1 MVAET
6 LSRVDRI
13 SAEVRQVDV
22 NRVVSR
28 AVLTVLAAVLWLIGA
43 LPGKLVTGMVW
54 AAVAIRVG
62 YRDGRGLPPLDRS
75 GGST

>member
-1 MVAET
+1 MVADAMT
-6 LSRVDRI
+6 RVDRI
-13 SAEVRQVDV
+13 TAEARQVDV

-28 AVLTVLAAVLWLIGA
+28 AVLTVLAAILWVIGA
-43 LPGKLVTGMVW
+43 LPGKLVSGLVW

-62 YRDGRGLPPLDRS
+62 YRDGRGLPPLGG